1 MQRWLDGDIRG
12 LWAESKAKVKHQ
24 RKKTPVQDTQ
34 KRNMERAILMAK
46 KGNLGKAVQRL
57 QSLGIAEKNERTLN
71 QLIEKHPTGKVIT
84 SKQLLPK
91 DTALKA
97 SPECI
102 LKEIASFAAGS
113 SQGRSSLRF
122 EHLREAFN
130 CSVPLVTQ
138 NCLESFTSVVNIFLS
153 GSAASAASKY
163 ICGAK
168 LIALN
173 KNSDTIRPI
182 AVGENI

>member
-1 MQRWLDGDIRG
+1 MLPTCCLRSPARSGQRKQIAIAKWHEKLPKRWLDGDMRG

-24 RKKTPVQDTQ
+24 RKTTPVQDTQ

-46 KGNLGKAVQRL
+46 EGNLGKAVHCL
-57 QSLGIAEKNERTLN
+57 QSLGIAEKNERTLD

-84 SKQLLPK
+84 SKDLLPK

-113 SQGRSSLRF
+113 SPGRSSLCF

-130 CSVPLVTQ
+130 CSVPRL
-138 NCLESFTSVVNIFLS
+138 
-153 GSAASAASKY
+153 K
-163 ICGAK
+163 
-168 LIALN
+168 IA
-173 KNSDTIRPI
+173 
-182 AVGENI
+182 